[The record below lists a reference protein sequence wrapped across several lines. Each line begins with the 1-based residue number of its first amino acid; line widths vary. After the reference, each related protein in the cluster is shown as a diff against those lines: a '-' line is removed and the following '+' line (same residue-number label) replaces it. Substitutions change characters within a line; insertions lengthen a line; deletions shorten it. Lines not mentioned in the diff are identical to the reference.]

1 MKVLRTPDKYFKN
14 IKGYP
19 FNPIY
24 TNIIAE
30 DGTKIRVHHIDEGPS
45 DGPTLLAMHGQ
56 PVWSYLYSK
65 MIPILNDAGIR
76 VIAPDLV
83 GYGKSDKPSSRNDYS
98 YQNQVDWMN
107 QWLVKNDLNDL
118 VFFGQDWG
126 GLIGLRMIADN
137 PDKFLKISI
146 GNTGLPYMPN
156 TSDEVIRDVNQ
167 FRESNT
173 KLSLTAMFNQVSK
186 MDSGKTHPALKFMY
200 WQKFCWDTKNLPV
213 GLLNSV
219 MMEKRSKNHVR
230 NHYILH
236 SIGLSKLS
244 PYISDLMKAYEAPYP
259 SPKYKMGCRAMPS
272 HVPIIPDQS
281 LNAQKNAREFFKNT
295 DKPFLSVFAGDDP
308 VTNDMEKDVLN
319 MVPNAISAPNIGGGH
334 FFQWTKSKELSKVLI
349 DFIKDKL

>member
-1 MKVLRTPDKYFKN
+1 MKVLRTPDKYFEQ
-14 IKGYP
+14 IKDYP
-19 FNPIY
+19 FSPIY
-24 TNIIAE
+24 TNISAQ
-30 DGTKIRVHHIDEGPS
+30 DGTEIRIHHIDEGPKE
-45 DGPTLLAMHGQ
+45 GPILLAMHGQ

-83 GYGKSDKPSSRNDYS
+83 GYGKSDKPSSRDDYS

-107 QWLVKNDLNDL
+107 QWLVKNDFNDL
-118 VFFGQDWG
+118 IFFGQDWG

-173 KLSLTAMFNQVSK
+173 KLSLTSMFNQVSK

-236 SIGLSKLS
+236 SLGLSKLS

-281 LNAQKNAREFFKNT
+281 LNAQKKAREFFKNT

-319 MVPNAISAPNIGGGH
+319 MVPNAKSSPNIGGGH